1 MGGDDEEEDHQ
12 EDIDVGDEEDSD
24 TELQETGQPEETN
37 VTEESE
43 QEGDGNV
50 DMEAVLLRATDVRV
64 SQSL

>member
-1 MGGDDEEEDHQ
+1 MVMMRRRT
-12 EDIDVGDEEDSD
+12 IDVGDEEDSD

-43 QEGDGNV
+43 QEGDENV